1 MNDLKRINCKL
12 KLIGIL
18 LFLFLLSPSTI
29 TAQDFTAQTLGDYGN
44 ITVMAVTGNY
54 DANKA
59 DGTINVAPRQTIAK
73 EFFRLHKDEYDFLVI
88 FSNFNFIMPES
99 EAVAFYSQVKND
111 TQGIGLQIFD
121 NSSLYGSNSK
131 LQGTIDMG
139 NTANL
144 VMNPLD
150 SKFEFTLDTISH
162 EMMHRWAAYV
172 KFKDL
177 SGNISSA
184 LLGKDGSHWSFLL
197 STDASLMYGNTWR
210 DNGNSR

>member
-1 MNDLKRINCKL
+1 MRGQVKHSGGNMNLEYDSRKKVKDFASC
-12 KLIGIL
+12 IL
-18 LFLFLLSPSTI
+18 LTFVFCLSLSSASS
-29 TAQDFTAQTLGDYGN
+29 AQDFTAETLGDYGN
-44 ITVMAVTGNY
+44 ITVMEVAGNY

-59 DGTINVAPRQTIAK
+59 DGTINSEPRQAIAK
-73 EFFRLHKDEYDFLVI
+73 EFFRLHEDEYDFLVI
-88 FSNFNFIMPES
+88 FSNFNFSMSGS

-121 NSSLYGSNSK
+121 NSGSYGSNSK

-139 NTANL
+139 NIANL

-172 KFKDL
+172 KFKDS
-177 SGNISSA
+177 SGSI
-184 LLGKDGSHWSFLL
+184 W
-197 STDASLMYGNTWR
+197 
-210 DNGNSR
+210 